1 MKGILMRLIA
11 SITLLAALIS
21 GNVQA
26 QTPDIDPIVKPL
38 MQQYQVP
45 GMAVAIFYRGKTT
58 FYNYGVASKT
68 TQQPITNE
76 TLFEIGSLSKTFTA
90 TLASYA
96 AVQHKLQFSDTASH
110 WLPELKGSAFDRVT
124 LLNLATHTSGTPLFV
139 PDAVT
144 NQQQLM
150 AWYKNWQPSAPP
162 GTQRVYS
169 NLGIGVLGMVAAKS
183 LHQPFRQA
191 MEQQL
196 LPAMGMHHSWV
207 QVPPTEMK
215 NYAQGYNKQDQP
227 VRVTPGP
234 LDAEAYGLKSTSA
247 DLIRWLA
254 IQINNV
260 QIDPEWRQAIA
271 ITHQG
276 QYHTEAFTQAM
287 IWEYYSLPV
296 TQNTLV
302 AGNSGQRIMQ
312 GMAATP
318 IRPLQPAPQQ
328 AWYNKTGSTNGFSTY
343 AVFIPSEHIAVI
355 MLANKWF
362 PNDDRVVAV
371 NKMINMIKGRD

>member
-1 MKGILMRLIA
+1 MRLLSKVALLMAWASGSALAQAPDIA
-11 SITLLAALIS
+11 SIA
-21 GNVQA
+21 
-26 QTPDIDPIVKPL
+26 KPL

-45 GMAVAIFYRGKTT
+45 GMAVAVLYRGKTT

-68 TQQPITNE
+68 SQQPVTE
-76 TLFEIGSLSKTFTA
+76 QTLFEIGSLSKTFTA

-96 AVQHKLQFSDTASH
+96 AQQHKLRFSDSASQ
-110 WLPELKGSAFDRVT
+110 WLPELKGSTFDHVS
-124 LLNLATHTSGTPLFV
+124 LLNLATHTSGMPLFV

-144 NQQQLM
+144 NTAQLM
-150 AWYKNWQPSAPP
+150 AWYRQWQPSASP

-169 NLGIGVLGMVAAKS
+169 NLGIGMLGMIAAKS

-196 LPAMGMHHSWV
+196 LPAVGMHHSWID
-207 QVPPTEMK
+207 VPAGQMK

-234 LDAEAYGLKSTSA
+234 LDAEAYGLKSSSA

-254 IQINNV
+254 IQINEV
-260 QIDPEWRQAIA
+260 KIDPDWRQAIVA
-271 ITHQG
+271 THNG
-276 QYHTEAFTQAM
+276 QYQTEAFTQAM
-287 IWEYYSLPV
+287 MWEYYPMPV
-296 TQNTLV
+296 TQSALV
-302 AGNSGQRIMQ
+302 AGNSGQRIMH
-312 GMAATP
+312 GMAAHAITP
-318 IRPLQPAPQQ
+318 PQAAPQQ

-343 AVFIPSEHIAVI
+343 AVFIPSEKIAVI

-371 NKMINMIKGRD
+371 HKIIEAIQGKE